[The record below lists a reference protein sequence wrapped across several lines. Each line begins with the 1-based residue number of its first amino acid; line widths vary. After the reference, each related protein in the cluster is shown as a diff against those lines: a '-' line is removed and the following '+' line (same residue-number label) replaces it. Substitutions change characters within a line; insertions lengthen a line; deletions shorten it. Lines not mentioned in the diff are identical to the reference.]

1 MDWKNKVIYQIYP
14 RSFVDS
20 SGSGTGDLNGIKG
33 KVDYIKNLGVDYVWI
48 SPFFESP
55 QKDFGYDVSNY
66 RKVDKLIGNNDDF
79 KDLVELFHENDIKVI
94 IDLVLRH
101 TSDEHKWFK
110 ESSKKVKNEYTLW

>member
-14 RSFVDS
+14 RSFLDS

-66 RKVDKLIGNNDDF
+66 RKVDKLFGNNDDF
-79 KDLVELFHENDIKVI
+79 KDLVELFLSLIHI
-94 IDLVLRH
+94 
-101 TSDEHKWFK
+101 
-110 ESSKKVKNEYTLW
+110 